1 MSEPREPGDTR
12 AEHDTRD
19 ARGPIDP
26 SPALGDSSASS
37 ASGAPRAPSDQT
49 GPSNPSNP
57 SNPSGPSGPSGPG
70 NPSGPSDPSDPTDP
84 SDLHQPSPLH
94 QPSDAHEERDP
105 LDLHPQRRIRSFVLR
120 AGRIGPGQA
129 RALAELGPRFVLP
142 FRPEPIDP
150 EAVFGRRAPLVLEI
164 GFGMGDATAR
174 IAAARPDTDFLGC
187 EVHEPG
193 VGALLRRIDEL
204 SLANLR
210 IVQHDAVE
218 VLERMIARASLA
230 GIHVFFPDPWHK
242 KKHHKRRLIQPA
254 FVARLVTRLAPGG
267 TLHCATDW
275 EPYAQQMLEV
285 LSAEPALANTAEAYA
300 PRPDYRPLTKFEQ
313 RGLRLGHGV
322 WDLVFVRRVD
332 AAPPATGSSV
342 ASLA

>member
-1 MSEPREPGDTR
+1 MSRTEPPPPPQVP
-12 AEHDTRD
+12 AAAPLASD
-19 ARGPIDP
+19 APVPTAR
-26 SPALGDSSASS
+26 
-37 ASGAPRAPSDQT
+37 ASGASPAAGSDDASMASACRAASPPEEAAPAPASPT
-49 GPSNPSNP
+49 GV
-57 SNPSGPSGPSGPG
+57 
-70 NPSGPSDPSDPTDP
+70 
-84 SDLHQPSPLH
+84 
-94 QPSDAHEERDP
+94 A
-105 LDLHPQRRIRSFVLR
+105 HPQRPIRSFVLR

-142 FRPEPIDP
+142 FQRTPIDP
-150 EAVFGRRAPLVLEI
+150 EAVYGRRAPLVLEI

-204 SLANLR
+204 GLANLR
-210 IVQHDAVE
+210 IVRHDAVE
-218 VLERMIARASLA
+218 VLEHMVAPASLA
-230 GIHVFFPDPWHK
+230 GVHVFFPDPWHK

-254 FVARLVTRLAPGG
+254 FVARLATRLAPGG

-285 LSAEPALANTAEAYA
+285 LSAEPALANTAAGYA

-322 WDLVFVRRVD
+322 WDLVFRRV
-332 AAPPATGSSV
+332 
-342 ASLA
+342 